1 MLLVFGTGLVAVAA
15 MPVVLSTIGFT
26 IAGVSAVS
34 TAAGRQVKRS
44 VSMAQLLNYILL

>member
-1 MLLVFGTGLVAVAA
+1 MLLVFGTGLVAVTV

-44 VSMAQLLNYILL
+44 GSIA